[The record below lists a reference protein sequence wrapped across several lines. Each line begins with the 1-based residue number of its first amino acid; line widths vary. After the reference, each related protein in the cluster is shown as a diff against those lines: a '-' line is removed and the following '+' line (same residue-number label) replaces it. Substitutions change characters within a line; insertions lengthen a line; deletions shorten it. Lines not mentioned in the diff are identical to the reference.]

1 MTKLPLEK
9 YLKSEEDIILTNES
23 KTFDIINKTLYKINS
38 KIKKTKNKINVKT
51 DELINLIKSN
61 ASKHKQFLKQNEIN
75 DVQDHL
81 NNLFKHKKRT
91 ILLSFF

>member
-1 MTKLPLEK
+1 MTIRPLER
-9 YLKSEEDIILTNES
+9 YLKSEEDFKLTNES
-23 KTFDIINKTLYKINS
+23 KTFDIINKTLCKINS
-38 KIKKTKNKINVKT
+38 KIKKTKNKINIKT
-51 DELINLIKSN
+51 DELINLIMSN

-81 NNLFKHKKRT
+81 NNLFKHKRT

>member
-1 MTKLPLEK
+1 MKTRPLEK
-9 YLKSEEDIILTNES
+9 YFKSEEDIILTNKS
-23 KTFDIINKTLYKINS
+23 KTFDIINKTLCKINS
-38 KIKKTKNKINVKT
+38 KIKKTKNKINIKT
-51 DELINLIKSN
+51 DELINLIMSN

-81 NNLFKHKKRT
+81 NNLFKHKRT